1 MKTLVIVGAGF
12 SGVAAA
18 AQILRSAGSKLHVI
32 LVNRTRTMARGLA
45 YGTNSP
51 LHLLNASVGKMSALD
66 DDPEDFLRFCKSRHL
81 DVESTSYVCRSLYGD
96 YLNDVLNSAERLSPG
111 AQLSRIVAEVIQVQ
125 PCGDGARLKLSN
137 ECTLEADHVVLAFG
151 NFPPTDFCNL
161 NKTLRPQTYAHDP
174 WSPPI
179 CLASDPD
186 TAVLLIGS
194 GLTAVDMALQLLQK
208 GHRGPIHLLSR
219 RGLLPLGHPPEAIAP
234 LSAPVHLGRG
244 SPRQLMATLRK
255 RVKEHQRRGGDW
267 RAVVDSLRPWVQK
280 LWCAMDT
287 TQQRQFLRHVQPW
300 WDVHRHR
307 LAPATFEHFRH
318 LLESGQLA
326 IHAGRLINVALLGK
340 SLIVDFKRRSDQATE
355 SLKVSSIINCTGP
368 NLDIRR
374 VDTPLVN
381 NLLEQGLLSAA
392 PCGFGILVDEQLRVL
407 DQQHQPIP
415 WLSYVGPM
423 LKAQYWEATAVP
435 ELRRFSFKL
444 ATRMATL
451 LTDLPVSS
459 GQDSRL
465 RVTAQGELGVAT
477 DLKSTPHAAG

>member
-18 AQILRSAGSKLHVI
+18 AQILRSGGTNLRII
-32 LVNRTRTMARGLA
+32 LVNRTQAMGRGMA

-51 LHLLNASVGKMSALD
+51 LHLLNASIGKMSALD
-66 DDPEDFLRFCKSRHL
+66 DVPEDFLRFCRSRHHN
-81 DVESTSYVCRSLYGD
+81 VESTSYVSRSLYGS
-96 YLNDVLNSAERLSPG
+96 YLNDVLDSAERLNPG
-111 AQLSRIVAEVIQVQ
+111 MQLSRIVAEVTQVQ
-125 PCGDGARLKLSN
+125 PCGDGARLELSDGS
-137 ECTLEADHVVLAFG
+137 TLEADHVVLAFG
-151 NFPPTDFCNL
+151 NFPPADCFNL
-161 NKTLRPQTYAHDP
+161 NKTLRPETYANDP
-174 WSPPI
+174 WKPPT
-179 CLASDPD
+179 CMASDPD

-194 GLTAVDMALQLLQK
+194 GLTAVDMALQLVQK

-219 RGLLPLGHPPEAIAP
+219 RGLLPLGHPPAAIAP
-234 LSAPVHLGRG
+234 LPAPVHLGRG

-255 RVKEHQRRGGDW
+255 RVEEHQHQGGDW

-318 LLESGQLA
+318 HLDRGQLA
-326 IHAGRLINVALLGK
+326 IHAGRLTNVALLGEG
-340 SLIVDFKRRSDQATE
+340 LIVDFQRRGDQATE

-368 NLDIRR
+368 NLDIQR

-381 NLLEQGLLSAA
+381 NLLEQRLISAA

-444 ATRMATL
+444 ATRMTTL
-451 LTDLPVSS
+451 LADVPAGS

-465 RVTAQGELGVAT
+465 RMTPQKWGEN
-477 DLKSTPHAAG
+477 